1 MGYYTRDGFKKLR
14 NSLEESRIDYEKS
27 LKRLGGV
34 EKDNNLSES
43 TEFIQER
50 FKITYTYN
58 TERSKIIEN
67 LNNAVI
73 IEDTEEFKCW
83 DGQTVSRKCEV
94 TIDYNGMQVTY
105 KILGENET
113 DLDNDILSCN
123 APIVLSMLG
132 HKVGDFIDFNGNTIY
147 IESIKRINDNL
158 SPDKVVTRGLRP
170 EGM

>member
-14 NSLEESRIDYEKS
+14 NSLEESKINYEKC
-27 LKRLGGV
+27 LKRLGEV
-34 EKDNNLSES
+34 EKENNLAES

-50 FKITYTYN
+50 FKVTYTYN
-58 TERSKIIEN
+58 AERRKIIEN
-67 LNNAVI
+67 LNNAII

-94 TIDYNGMQVTY
+94 TIDYDGIEFTY

-113 DLDNDILSCN
+113 DFDNDIISCS

-132 HKVGDFIDFNGNTIY
+132 HKAGDFIDFNGNTIFIKNIKS
-147 IESIKRINDNL
+147 IENELTESDEVT
-158 SPDKVVTRGLRP
+158 VVKGLRP
-170 EGM
+170 